1 MPNPDTPP
9 SAATLRAFAQDPL
22 IEAFWRAYWNHYLA
36 DGGDPERAEEVARV
50 FRTKALPDILESAHD
65 TIDMLVEARRE
76 RLKQERATRAVAEIA
91 LVERI
96 ETAWGEGLALLDA
109 MISFAEELL
118 EFVRRRVKGGIP
130 DEDWT
135 RAALLLIL
143 ARGIQTS
150 WEVRTLL
157 RNGYASG
164 AWARW
169 RTLHELSVLAKLIGK
184 HGDTVAQA
192 YLAHD
197 EVQTLRTIQA
207 FEKSSATPKTWAA
220 HRKVQEKRVG
230 ELEAKYGKE
239 LFKRD
244 YGWAGLAFPDVQFR
258 YPKPALDDLEDEVGL
273 TRLRGLR
280 KKADHAV
287 HAGARGYIDN
297 PGHPVWPSQKLLA
310 GPSPF
315 GLDQVAVWTAESLT
329 SLAGAFLRD
338 DAIPCE
344 TLTVGAIVRLR
355 EQVMDAFESARE
367 GSGKDAV
374 QEISPP
380 PPPETPP

>member
-1 MPNPDTPP
+1 DRPPND
-9 SAATLRAFAQDPL
+9 ATLRAFAQDPI
-22 IEAFWRAYWNHYLA
+22 IEEFWRAYWDRFLA
-36 DGGDPERAEEVARV
+36 NGGDPAQAEEVACS
-50 FRTKALPDILESAHD
+50 FRTEVLPTMLESPHV
-65 TIDMLVEARRE
+65 IIEMLVEGRRE
-76 RLKQERATRAVAEIA
+76 RLDEERASRALAEIG
-91 LVERI
+91 LVQRI
-96 ETAWGEGLALLDA
+96 ESAWGEGLTLLDG

-118 EFVRRRVKGGIP
+118 GFVRRRVTGGLP

-150 WEVRTLL
+150 WEIRTLL

-169 RTLHELSVLAKLIGK
+169 RTLHELSVLAKFIGK
-184 HGDTVAQA
+184 HGDTIAKA

-197 EVQTLRTIQA
+197 DVQALRTIQA
-207 FEKSSATPKTWAA
+207 WEKSSATPETWAA
-220 HRKVQEKRVG
+220 HRKIQEERVR
-230 ELEAKYGKE
+230 ELESKYGKE

-244 YGWAGLAFPDVQFR
+244 YGWAGLAFPNVQLK

-273 TRLRGLR
+273 THLRGMR

-287 HAGARGYIDN
+287 HAGARGYNDN
-297 PGHPVWPSQKLLA
+297 PGHPVWPSQTLLA

-329 SLAGAFLRD
+329 SLAGAFVRD
-338 DAIPCE
+338 DAIPSE
-344 TLTVGAIVRLR
+344 TLTIGAIIQLK
-355 EQVMDAFESARE
+355 EQVGDALSTARN
-367 GSGKDAV
+367 GTGKGAV
-374 QEISPP
+374 QKIIPTPP
-380 PPPETPP
+380 SETPL

>member
-9 SAATLRAFAQDPL
+9 SKATLRAFHQDPV
-22 IEAFWRAYWNHYLA
+22 IEGFWRAYWDQYLA
-36 DGGDPERAEEVARV
+36 HGGDPDRAEEVAET
-50 FRTKALPDILESAHD
+50 FRNKALPEMLNSSDEI
-65 TIDMLVEARRE
+65 IGMLVEGRLE
-76 RLKQERATRAVAEIA
+76 RLQHERATRAVAEIG

-184 HGDTVAQA
+184 HGDAVAQA

-197 EVQTLRTIQA
+197 EVQTLRTIKA
-207 FEKSSATPKTWAA
+207 FEKSSATPETWAA

-244 YGWAGLAFPDVQFR
+244 YGWAGLAFPNMRFK

-297 PGHPVWPSQKLLA
+297 PGHPVWPSQRLLA

-315 GLDQVAVWTAESLT
+315 GLDQAAAWTAESLT
-329 SLAGAFLRD
+329 SLAGAFLRS
-338 DAIPCE
+338 DAIPSE

-355 EQVMDAFESARE
+355 EQVMDAFESARN
-367 GSGKDAV
+367 GSGKAAV

>member
-1 MPNPDTPP
+1 MPTPDTPP
-9 SAATLRAFAQDPL
+9 SAATLRAFAQDPV
-22 IEAFWRAYWNHYLA
+22 IEGFWRAYWDRYLA
-36 DGGDPERAEEVARV
+36 DGGDPGKAEAVAEI
-50 FRTKALPDILESAHD
+50 FRNHALPEMLNSPDEI
-65 TIDMLVEARRE
+65 IGMLVERRLAQLE
-76 RLKQERATRAVAEIA
+76 HERATRAIAEIG
-91 LVERI
+91 LVQRI

-157 RNGYASG
+157 RNGFASG

-184 HGDTVAQA
+184 HGDAVAQA

-207 FEKSSATPKTWAA
+207 FEKSSATPETWAA
-220 HRKVQEKRVG
+220 HRKVQEKRVS
-230 ELEAKYGKE
+230 ELEARHGKE

-244 YGWAGLAFPDVQFR
+244 YGWAGLAFPNVQFR
-258 YPKPALDDLEDEVGL
+258 YPKPSLDDLEDEVGL
-273 TRLRGLR
+273 TRVRGLR

-297 PGHPVWPSQKLLA
+297 PGHPVWPSQRLLA

-315 GLDQVAVWTAESLT
+315 GLDQAAAWTAESLT
-329 SLAGAFLRD
+329 SLAGSFLRS
-338 DAIPCE
+338 DAIPSE
-344 TLTVGAIVRLR
+344 TLTVGAIIQLR
-355 EQVMDAFESARE
+355 GQVMDAFETAQK
-367 GSGKDAV
+367 GSGRGAV
-374 QEISPP
+374 QEITPVH
-380 PPPETPP
+380 PPEMTP

>member
-9 SAATLRAFAQDPL
+9 SQATLRAFAQDPV
-22 IEAFWRAYWNHYLA
+22 IEGFWRAYWDHYLA

-50 FRTKALPDILESAHD
+50 FRTKALPEMLQSPHEI
-65 TIDMLVEARRE
+65 IDMLVEGRLE
-76 RLKQERATRAVAEIA
+76 RLNHERASRAVAEIR

-184 HGDTVAQA
+184 HGDAVAQA

-197 EVQTLRTIQA
+197 EVQTLRTIKA
-207 FEKSSATPKTWAA
+207 FEKSSATPETWAA

-244 YGWAGLAFPDVQFR
+244 YGWAGLAFPNMRFK
-258 YPKPALDDLEDEVGL
+258 YPKPALTTWKTKSGSPACVDSGRRPITRSMREPAGTSTIRVTPSG
-273 TRLRGLR
+273 RLRGCLR
-280 KKADHAV
+280 ALPRSASIRRP
-287 HAGARGYIDN
+287 RGPPSRSPRW
-297 PGHPVWPSQKLLA
+297 PGHFSVLTR
-310 GPSPF
+310 SP
-315 GLDQVAVWTAESLT
+315 
-329 SLAGAFLRD
+329 RK
-338 DAIPCE
+338 P
-344 TLTVGAIVRLR
+344 
-355 EQVMDAFESARE
+355 
-367 GSGKDAV
+367 
-374 QEISPP
+374 
-380 PPPETPP
+380 